1 MATYGL
7 KFELFFQDLEDRRFK
22 LEFHKKN
29 YSGTVSA
36 LVGGGNPVEIEWS
49 GDDDIYSPIR
59 GSRCKINL
67 MVTNTTSYDAFHE
80 SDEREYLVKVLKHD
94 SYGYFW
100 ESEQT
105 EWELANANWDE
116 DTGGD
121 FFWEPIWQGY
131 LVVDRFKEQMIHKPF
146 PIQLEAI
153 DGLGILGGFDSPF
166 DTTNVTDAKNLF
178 YYITEILK
186 LTGHEHQIYIANEI
200 RKDGGAT
207 NDTIFHDIEVN
218 PYAFFTPNLVLRNA
232 KDVLE
237 QILMITNSRIY
248 HSYGHWYIVSN
259 SNLIEKDIDQL
270 ALCPSG
276 ADIVIDPDPIGD
288 PADTI
293 QIPVV
298 KILTNSSDVST
309 FTYSDGQ
316 TIFFQGK
323 NDGSPHT
330 SYTFDVDGFTV
341 KTGGTETPRLD
352 VRNANFAPNGLTSAN
367 NGDVVK
373 VTMTNSAGSANDS
386 VTLVRTTDDPPPPP
400 TCQLDGNIT
409 FTPTILSNLNARIEP
424 TQDVIPITG
433 SDNDNNET
441 ITGNF
446 TLIPN
451 VDFQLPAISDI
462 QITSVTIGSS
472 LTSSQITANPANSNG
487 VITYNVNPTV
497 TATCGSSNYTFTLS
511 GASKRKEYTTTVNF
525 TNSSSNTSLSASS
538 LTFTNPAA
546 PNPDADFEGTVLLNT
561 SSGFYF
567 NSLSDISLAV
577 ATGVNG
583 LAVSKRLITE
593 NQIEIKVT
601 GVVPFG
607 TTTNKTDTVTI
618 TGTPFNDGDATAIT
632 SGVSISSALTLPFY
646 ATTAYSFQ
654 FISNPNNVA
663 LFNGRFKIIATV
675 HTGGNARVDFVTINP
690 SQGNEATR
698 FVTIT
703 VKFNNSNSQRFAL
716 IKFVTLD
723 ESTTL
728 HTLTLTQRGTT
739 I

>member
-22 LEFHKKN
+22 LEIHKKN
-29 YSGTVSA
+29 YTGSVSA

-67 MVTNTTSYDAFHE
+67 MVTSTTSYDAFHE
-80 SDEREYLVKVLKHD
+80 SDEREYLVKVMKHD

-121 FFWEPIWQGY
+121 FFWEPIWQGF

-146 PIQLEAI
+146 PIKLEAI
-153 DGLGILGGFDSPF
+153 DGLGTLGGFDSPF

-186 LTGHEHQIYIANEI
+186 LTGHEHHIYVANEI

-218 PYAFFTPNLVLRNA
+218 PYAFFTPNLILRNA
-232 KDVLE
+232 KEVLE
-237 QILMITNSRIY
+237 QILMIKNSRIY

-270 ALCPSG
+270 AICPSG

-298 KILTNSSDVST
+298 KILTRGLDVTSHTYQDGNIVPFTGSNS
-309 FTYSDGQ
+309 
-316 TIFFQGK
+316 
-323 NDGSPHT
+323 GSPHT
-330 SYTFDVDGFTV
+330 SYTFDVDGSTV
-341 KTGGTETPRLD
+341 KTGGTETPTLSSS
-352 VRNANFAPNGLTSAN
+352 NANFAPNGLTSAN
-367 NGDVVK
+367 DGDVVRL
-373 VTMTNSAGSANDS
+373 TMTNSAGSANDS
-386 VTLVRTTDDPPPPP
+386 VTLVHDNTVVGPA
-400 TCQLDGNIT
+400 TCTQNGTMTYTANTLIT
-409 FTPTILSNLNARIEP
+409 GARIEP
-424 TQDVIPITG
+424 SQHSIPITG
-433 SDNDNNET
+433 TDADNNT
-441 ITGNF
+441 IIAPKF
-446 TLIPN
+446 RLIPD
-451 VDFQLPAISDI
+451 VDFQLPAVSDI
-462 QITSVTIGSS
+462 AERSVSS
-472 LTSSQITANPANSNG
+472 GL
-487 VITYNVNPTV
+487 TV
-497 TATCGSSNYTFTLS
+497 TVTDPNDGEGYLVTASATAVCGGGNFTFTLV
-511 GASKRKEYTTTVNF
+511 GTTKRKEYTTTITF
-525 TNSSSNTSLSASS
+525 TNNSSNTSLSATT
-538 LTFTNPAA
+538 LTFTNPAQ

-561 SSGFYF
+561 NSGFYF

-577 ATGVNG
+577 GTGIIN
-583 LAVSKRLITE
+583 VSKRLITE
-593 NQIEIKVT
+593 NQIEIKVS
-601 GVVPFG
+601 GIVPFG
-607 TTTNKTDTVTI
+607 NTSNRTDTVTI
-618 TGTPFNDGDATAIT
+618 TGTPFNDGDATGIT
-632 SGVSISSALTLPFY
+632 SGVTISSALTLPFY
-646 ATTAYSFQ
+646 ATTAYTFQ
-654 FISNPNNVA
+654 FVSNPNNTA

-675 HTGGNARVDFVTINP
+675 HTGGNARVDFVTISP

-698 FVTIT
+698 FITIT
-703 VKFNNSNSQRFAL
+703 VKTNPTNSQRFAL

-728 HTLTLTQRGTT
+728 HTLTLTQRGITVGSP
-739 I
+739 

>member
-121 FFWEPIWQGY
+121 AFWEPIWQGF

-146 PIQLEAI
+146 PIKLEAI
-153 DGLGILGGFDSPF
+153 DGLGTLGGFDSPF
-166 DTTNVTDAKNLF
+166 DTTNVTDSKNLF

-186 LTGHEHQIYIANEI
+186 LTGHEHKIYIANEI

-232 KDVLE
+232 KEVLE

-270 ALCPSG
+270 AICPSG

-298 KILTNSSDVST
+298 KLLTNGLDVT
-309 FTYSDGQ
+309 THNYQAGN
-316 TIFFQGK
+316 TAFFSGS
-323 NDGSPHT
+323 NTGSPHT
-330 SYTFDVDGFTV
+330 SYTFDVDGSTV
-341 KTGGTETPRLD
+341 KTGGTETPTLNSS
-352 VRNANFAPNGLTSAN
+352 NANFAPNGLTSAN
-367 NGDVVK
+367 DGDEVRL
-373 VTMTNSAGSANDS
+373 TLTNSAGSANDS
-386 VTLVRTTDDPPPPP
+386 VTLNFDSNPIAST
-400 TCQLDGNIT
+400 TCQLDGNVT
-409 FTPTILSNLNARIEP
+409 FIPNSLFTGARIEP
-424 TQDVIPITG
+424 SQHVVAVTRTNADN
-433 SDNDNNET
+433 NDN
-441 ITGNF
+441 IIGNF
-446 TLIPN
+446 TIIPD

-462 QITSVTIGSS
+462 SITSRTTGLN
-472 LTSSQITANPANSNG
+472 LTSSEITANSADSNG
-487 VITYNVNPTV
+487 VVTYNVAPRV
-497 TATCGSSNYTFTLS
+497 TAPCGGGTFQFTLS
-511 GASKRKEYTTTVNF
+511 AATKRKEYTTTINF

-538 LTFTNPAA
+538 LTFTNPAQ
-546 PNPDADFEGTVLLNT
+546 PNPNAGFEGTVILSAN
-561 SSGFYF
+561 SGFYF
-567 NSLSDISLAV
+567 NSLSDISLAIT
-577 ATGVNG
+577 TGVNN
-583 LAVSKRLITE
+583 LDVSKRFVTGTE
-593 NQIEIKVT
+593 NQIEIKVS
-601 GVVPFG
+601 GIVSFG
-607 TTTNKTDTVTI
+607 TTTNKTDTITI
-618 TGTPFNDGDATAIT
+618 TGTPFNDGDATGIT
-632 SGVSISSALTLPFY
+632 SGVSIQSALTLPFY
-646 ATTAYSFQ
+646 ATTAIAS
-654 FISNPNNVA
+654 S
-663 LFNGRFKIIATV
+663 LFLILIIQ
-675 HTGGNARVDFVTINP
+675 HSSMVDL
-690 SQGNEATR
+690 
-698 FVTIT
+698 
-703 VKFNNSNSQRFAL
+703 KL
-716 IKFVTLD
+716 
-723 ESTTL
+723 
-728 HTLTLTQRGTT
+728 
-739 I
+739 

>member
-22 LEFHKKN
+22 LEIHKKN
-29 YSGTVSA
+29 YTGSVSA

-67 MVTNTTSYDAFHE
+67 MVTSTTSYDAFHE
-80 SDEREYLVKVLKHD
+80 SDEREYLVKVMKHD

-121 FFWEPIWQGY
+121 FFWEPIWQGF

-146 PIQLEAI
+146 PIKLEAI
-153 DGLGILGGFDSPF
+153 DGLGTLGGFDSPF

-186 LTGHEHQIYIANEI
+186 LTGHEHHIYVANEI

-218 PYAFFTPNLVLRNA
+218 PYAFFTPNLILRNA
-232 KDVLE
+232 KEVLE

-270 ALCPSG
+270 AICPSG

-298 KILTNSSDVST
+298 KILTRGLDVTSHTYQDGNIVPFTGSNS
-309 FTYSDGQ
+309 
-316 TIFFQGK
+316 
-323 NDGSPHT
+323 GSPHT
-330 SYTFDVDGFTV
+330 SYTFDVDGSTV
-341 KTGGTETPRLD
+341 KTGGTETPTLSSS
-352 VRNANFAPNGLTSAN
+352 NANFAPNGLTSAN
-367 NGDVVK
+367 DGDVVRL
-373 VTMTNSAGSANDS
+373 TMTNSAGSANDS
-386 VTLVRTTDDPPPPP
+386 VTLVHDNTVVGPA
-400 TCQLDGNIT
+400 TCTQNGTMTYTANTLIT
-409 FTPTILSNLNARIEP
+409 GARIEP
-424 TQDVIPITG
+424 SQHSIPITG
-433 SDNDNNET
+433 TDADNNT
-441 ITGNF
+441 IIAPKF
-446 TLIPN
+446 RLIPD
-451 VDFQLPAISDI
+451 VDFQLPAVSDI
-462 QITSVTIGSS
+462 AERSVSS
-472 LTSSQITANPANSNG
+472 GL
-487 VITYNVNPTV
+487 TV
-497 TATCGSSNYTFTLS
+497 TVTDPNDGEGYLVTASATAVCGGGNFTFTLV
-511 GASKRKEYTTTVNF
+511 GTTKRKEYTTTITF
-525 TNSSSNTSLSASS
+525 TNNSSNTSLSATT
-538 LTFTNPAA
+538 LTFTNPAQ

-561 SSGFYF
+561 NSGFYF

-577 ATGVNG
+577 GTGIIN
-583 LAVSKRLITE
+583 VSKRLITE
-593 NQIEIKVT
+593 NQIEIKVS
-601 GVVPFG
+601 GIVPFG
-607 TTTNKTDTVTI
+607 NTSNRTDTVTI
-618 TGTPFNDGDATAIT
+618 TGTPFNDGDATGIT
-632 SGVSISSALTLPFY
+632 SGVTISSALTLPFY
-646 ATTAYSFQ
+646 ATTAYTFQ
-654 FISNPNNVA
+654 FVSNPNNTA

-675 HTGGNARVDFVTINP
+675 HTGGNARVDFVTISP

-698 FVTIT
+698 FITIT
-703 VKFNNSNSQRFAL
+703 VKTNPTNSQRFAL

-728 HTLTLTQRGTT
+728 HTLTLTQRGITVGSP
-739 I
+739 

>member
-22 LEFHKKN
+22 LEIHKKN
-29 YSGTVSA
+29 YTGSVSA

-67 MVTNTTSYDAFHE
+67 MVTSTTSYDAFHE
-80 SDEREYLVKVLKHD
+80 SDEREYLVKVMKHD

-105 EWELANANWDE
+105 EWELANANWEE

-121 FFWEPIWQGY
+121 FFWEPIWQGF

-146 PIQLEAI
+146 PIKLEAI
-153 DGLGILGGFDSPF
+153 DGLGTLGGFDSPF

-186 LTGHEHQIYIANEI
+186 LTGHEHHIYVANEI

-218 PYAFFTPNLVLRNA
+218 PYAFFTPNLILRNA
-232 KDVLE
+232 KEVLE

-259 SNLIEKDIDQL
+259 SNLIEKDVDQL
-270 ALCPSG
+270 AICPSG

-298 KILTNSSDVST
+298 KIYTNSSDVSS

-316 TIFFQGK
+316 TLYFRGE
-323 NDGSPHT
+323 NTGSPHT

-341 KTGGTETPRLD
+341 KTGGTETPFLNST
-352 VRNANFAPNGLTSAN
+352 NANFAPLGLDSSN
-367 NGDVVK
+367 NGDEVR

-386 VTLVRTTDDPPPPP
+386 VTLVRTTDPPPPPP

-409 FTPTILSNLNARIEP
+409 FTPNLLGTLNARIEP

-433 SDNDNNET
+433 SDNDNNVT
-441 ITGNF
+441 ITGEF
-446 TLIPN
+446 TLIPD

-462 QITSVTIGSS
+462 SITSRTTGLS
-472 LTSSQITANPANSNG
+472 LTSSQITDNG
-487 VITYNVNPTV
+487 NGTYSVKPFV
-497 TATCGSSNYTFTLS
+497 TATCGSSNYQFTLS
-511 GASKRKEYTTTVNF
+511 AATKRKEYTTTITF
-525 TNSSSNTSLSASS
+525 TNNASNTSLSATT
-538 LTFTNPAA
+538 LTFTNPAQ
-546 PNPDADFEGTVLLNT
+546 PNSDADFEGTVLLNT
-561 SSGFYF
+561 NSGFYF
-567 NSLSDISLAV
+567 NNISDISLTV
-577 ATGVNG
+577 ANGVNN
-583 LAVSKRLITE
+583 LAVSKREITE
-593 NQIEIKVT
+593 NQIEIKVS

-607 TTTNKTDTVTI
+607 NTTNKTDTVTI
-618 TGTPFNDGDATAIT
+618 TGTPFNDGDATGIT
-632 SGVSISSALTLPFY
+632 SGVTISSALTLPFY
-646 ATTAYSFQ
+646 ATTAYTFQ
-654 FISNPNNVA
+654 FVSNPNNTA

-675 HTGGNARVDFVTINP
+675 HTGGNARVDFVTISP

-698 FVTIT
+698 FITIT
-703 VKFNNSNSQRFAL
+703 VKTNPTNSQRFAL

-728 HTLTLTQRGTT
+728 HTLTLTQRGITVGSP
-739 I
+739 

>member
-67 MVTNTTSYDAFHE
+67 MVTNTTSYDAFHQ

-121 FFWEPIWQGY
+121 FFWEPIWQGF

-166 DTTNVTDAKNLF
+166 DTTNTTDSKNLF

-186 LTGHEHQIYIANEI
+186 LTGHEHKIYIANEI

-232 KDVLE
+232 KEVLE

-259 SNLIEKDIDQL
+259 SNLIEKDVDQL
-270 ALCPSG
+270 AICPSG

-298 KILTNSSDVST
+298 KILTRGLDVTSHTYQDGNTVPFRGSNS
-309 FTYSDGQ
+309 
-316 TIFFQGK
+316 
-323 NDGSPHT
+323 GSPHT
-330 SYTFDVDGFTV
+330 SYTFDVDGSTV
-341 KTGGTETPRLD
+341 KTGGTESPTLSSS
-352 VRNANFAPNGLTSAN
+352 NANFAPNGLTSAN
-367 NGDVVK
+367 DGDVVRL
-373 VTMTNSAGSANDS
+373 TMTNSAGSANDS
-386 VTLVRTTDDPPPPP
+386 VTLNFDSTVVGPA
-400 TCQLDGNIT
+400 TCTQNGTMT
-409 FTPTILSNLNARIEP
+409 FTANTLFTGARIEP
-424 TQDVIPITG
+424 SQHSIPITG
-433 SDNDNNET
+433 TDADNNT
-441 ITGNF
+441 PIAPKF
-446 TLIPN
+446 RLIPD
-451 VDFQLPAISDI
+451 VDFQLPSVSDI
-462 QITSVTIGSS
+462 LKTSVSS
-472 LTSSQITANPANSNG
+472 GL
-487 VITYNVNPTV
+487 TV
-497 TATCGSSNYTFTLS
+497 TVTDPNDGEGYLVTASATAVCGGGNFQFTLS
-511 GASKRKEYTTTVNF
+511 GATKRKEYTTTVNF
-525 TNSSSNTSLSASS
+525 TNSSSNTSLSATS

-577 ATGVNG
+577 GTGIIS
-583 LAVSKRLITE
+583 VSKRLITE
-593 NQIEIKVT
+593 NQIEIKVS
-601 GVVPFG
+601 GIVPFG
-607 TTTNKTDTVTI
+607 TTANRTDTVTI
-618 TGTPFNDGDATAIT
+618 TGTPFNDGDATGIT

-654 FISNPNNVA
+654 FISNPNNTA

-675 HTGGNARVDFVTINP
+675 HTGGNARVNFVTINP

-703 VKFNNSNSQRFAL
+703 VKTNATNSQRFAL

-728 HTLTLTQRGTT
+728 HTLTLTQRGITVGSP
-739 I
+739 

>member
-22 LEFHKKN
+22 LEIHKKN
-29 YSGTVSA
+29 YTGSVSA

-67 MVTNTTSYDAFHE
+67 MVTSTTSYDAFHE
-80 SDEREYLVKVLKHD
+80 SDEREYLVKVMKHD

-105 EWELANANWDE
+105 EWELANANWEE

-121 FFWEPIWQGY
+121 FFWEPIWQGF

-146 PIQLEAI
+146 PIKLEAI
-153 DGLGILGGFDSPF
+153 DGLGTLGGFDSPF

-186 LTGHEHQIYIANEI
+186 LTGHEHHIYVANEI

-218 PYAFFTPNLVLRNA
+218 PYAFFTPNLILRNA
-232 KDVLE
+232 KEVLE

-259 SNLIEKDIDQL
+259 SNLIEKDVDQL
-270 ALCPSG
+270 AICPSG

-298 KILTNSSDVST
+298 KIYTNSSDVSS

-316 TIFFQGK
+316 TLYFRGE
-323 NDGSPHT
+323 NTGSPHT

-341 KTGGTETPRLD
+341 KTGGTETPFLNST
-352 VRNANFAPNGLTSAN
+352 NANFAPLGLDSSN
-367 NGDVVK
+367 NGDEVR

-386 VTLVRTTDDPPPPP
+386 VTLVRTTDPPPPPP

-409 FTPTILSNLNARIEP
+409 FTPNLLGTLNARIEP

-433 SDNDNNET
+433 SDNDNNVT
-441 ITGNF
+441 ITGEF
-446 TLIPN
+446 TLIPD

-462 QITSVTIGSS
+462 SITSQTTGLS
-472 LTSSQITANPANSNG
+472 LTSSQITDNG
-487 VITYNVNPTV
+487 NGTYSVKPFV
-497 TATCGSSNYTFTLS
+497 TATCGSSNYQFTLS
-511 GASKRKEYTTTVNF
+511 AATKRKEYTTTITF
-525 TNSSSNTSLSASS
+525 TNNASNTSLSATT
-538 LTFTNPAA
+538 LTFTNPAQ

-561 SSGFYF
+561 NSGFYF
-567 NSLSDISLAV
+567 NNISDISLTV
-577 ATGVNG
+577 ANGVNN
-583 LAVSKRLITE
+583 LAVSKREITE
-593 NQIEIKVT
+593 NQIEIKVS

-607 TTTNKTDTVTI
+607 NTTNKTDTVTI
-618 TGTPFNDGDATAIT
+618 TGTPFNDGDATGIT
-632 SGVSISSALTLPFY
+632 SGVTISSALTLPFY
-646 ATTAYSFQ
+646 ATTAYTFQ
-654 FISNPNNVA
+654 FVSNPNNTA

-675 HTGGNARVDFVTINP
+675 HTGGNARVDFVTISP

-698 FVTIT
+698 FITIT
-703 VKFNNSNSQRFAL
+703 VKTNPTNSQRFAL

-728 HTLTLTQRGTT
+728 HTLTLTQRGITVGSP
-739 I
+739 

>member
-105 EWELANANWDE
+105 DWELANANWDE

-121 FFWEPIWQGY
+121 FFWEPIWQGF

-153 DGLGILGGFDSPF
+153 DGLGTLGGFDSPF
-166 DTTNVTDAKNLF
+166 DTTNVTDSKNLF

-186 LTGHEHQIYIANEI
+186 LTGHEHKIYIANEI

-232 KDVLE
+232 KEVLE

-298 KILTNSSDVST
+298 KILTDGLDVT
-309 FTYSDGQ
+309 THNYQAGNRP
-316 TIFFQGK
+316 FFSGS
-323 NDGSPHT
+323 NTGSPHT
-330 SYTFDVDGFTV
+330 SYTFDVDGSTV
-341 KTGGTETPRLD
+341 KTGGTETPTLNSS
-352 VRNANFAPNGLTSAN
+352 NANFAPNGLTSAN
-367 NGDVVK
+367 DGDVVRL
-373 VTMTNSAGSANDS
+373 TLTNSAGSANDS
-386 VTLVRTTDDPPPPP
+386 VTLNFDSTTIPPT
-400 TCQLDGNIT
+400 TCQLDGNVT
-409 FTPTILSNLNARIEP
+409 FIPNSLFTGARIEP
-424 TQDVIPITG
+424 SQGVVAVTRT
-433 SDNDNNET
+433 NADNNDT
-441 ITGNF
+441 ITSNF
-446 TLIPN
+446 TIVPD

-462 QITSVTIGSS
+462 SITSRTIGLT
-472 LTSSQITANPANSNG
+472 LTSSEITDNG
-487 VITYNVNPTV
+487 DGTYNVAPRV
-497 TATCGSSNYTFTLS
+497 TAPCGGGTFQFTLS
-511 GASKRKEYTTTVNF
+511 AATKRKEYTTTVNF
-525 TNSSSNTSLSASS
+525 TNNSSNTSLSATT

-577 ATGVNG
+577 ATGVNS

-690 SQGNEATR
+690 TQGNEATR

-703 VKFNNSNSQRFAL
+703 VKFNSSNSQRFAL

-728 HTLTLTQRGTT
+728 HTITLTQRGTT
-739 I
+739 F

>member
-7 KFELFFQDLEDRRFK
+7 KFELLFQDLEDRRFK

-29 YSGTVSA
+29 YTGTVSA

-67 MVTNTTSYDAFHE
+67 MVTSTTSYDAFHE
-80 SDEREYLVKVLKHD
+80 GDEREYLVKVLKHD

-100 ESEQT
+100 EAEQT
-105 EWELANANWDE
+105 EWELVNANWDE

-121 FFWEPIWQGY
+121 AFWEPIWQGY

-146 PIQLEAI
+146 PIKLEAI
-153 DGLGILGGFDSPF
+153 DGLGTLGGFDSPF
-166 DTTNVTDAKNLF
+166 DTTNVSDVKNLF

-232 KDVLE
+232 KEVLE

-270 ALCPSG
+270 AICPSG

-288 PADTI
+288 PANTI

-298 KILTNSSDVST
+298 KIYTNSSDVSS

-316 TIFFQGK
+316 TLYFRGE
-323 NDGSPHT
+323 NTGSPHT
-330 SYTFDVDGFTV
+330 SYTFDVDGSTV
-341 KTGGTETPRLD
+341 KTGGTETPFLD
-352 VRNANFAPNGLTSAN
+352 SRNANFAPLGLDSTN
-367 NGDVVK
+367 NGDVVR

-409 FTPTILSNLNARIEP
+409 FTPSLIALNARIEP

-433 SDNDNNET
+433 SDNDNNVT
-441 ITGNF
+441 ITGEF
-446 TLIPN
+446 TLIPD

-462 QITSVTIGSS
+462 QITGVTIGS
-472 LTSSQITANPANSNG
+472 TMRNQEITDNG
-487 VITYNVNPTV
+487 DGTYSVKPFV

-511 GASKRKEYTTTVNF
+511 AATKRKEYTTTINF

-538 LTFTNPAA
+538 LTFTNPAQ
-546 PNPDADFEGTVLLNT
+546 PNPNAGFEGNVILSAN
-561 SSGFYF
+561 SGFYF
-567 NSLSDISLAV
+567 NSLSDISLAIT
-577 ATGVNG
+577 TGVND
-583 LAVSKRLITE
+583 LAVSKKFVTGTE
-593 NQIEIKVT
+593 NQIEIKVS
-601 GVVPFG
+601 GIVSFG
-607 TTTNKTDTVTI
+607 TTTNKTDTITI
-618 TGTPFNDGDATAIT
+618 TGTTFNDGDATGIT
-632 SGVSISSALTLPFY
+632 SGVTISSALTLPFY

-654 FISNPNNVA
+654 FISNPNNTA
-663 LFNGRFKIIATV
+663 LFNGRFKVIATV
-675 HTGGNARVDFVTINP
+675 HTGGNARVDFVTISP

-698 FVTIT
+698 SITIT
-703 VKFNNSNSQRFAL
+703 VKINSTNSQRFAL

-728 HTLTLTQRGTT
+728 HTLTLTQRGITL
-739 I
+739 

>member
-121 FFWEPIWQGY
+121 FFWEPIWQGF

-153 DGLGILGGFDSPF
+153 DGLGTLGGFDSPF
-166 DTTNVTDAKNLF
+166 DTTNVTDSKNLF

-186 LTGHEHQIYIANEI
+186 LTGHEHKIYIANEI

-232 KDVLE
+232 KEVLE

-270 ALCPSG
+270 AICPSG

-298 KILTNSSDVST
+298 SILTQGSPDTVHNYQDGNHRF
-309 FTYSDGQ
+309 FTADN
-316 TIFFQGK
+316 T
-323 NDGSPHT
+323 GSPHT

-341 KTGGTETPRLD
+341 KTGGTESPTLNSQ
-352 VRNANFAPNGLTSAN
+352 NANFAPNGLTSSN
-367 NGDVVK
+367 DGDVVRL
-373 VTMTNSAGSANDS
+373 TLTNSAGSANDS
-386 VTLVRTTDDPPPPP
+386 VTLNFDSTVVGPA
-400 TCQLDGNIT
+400 TCTQNGIMEFN
-409 FTPTILSNLNARIEP
+409 SN
-424 TQDVIPITG
+424 TSITG
-433 SDNDNNET
+433 ARVEPPQHKIAITGTDADGPAT
-441 ITGNF
+441 ITAKF
-446 TLIPN
+446 RLIPD
-451 VDFQLPAISDI
+451 VDFQLPAVSDI
-462 QITSVTIGSS
+462 SK
-472 LTSSQITANPANSNG
+472 TALGHTVVVSDPNDG
-487 VITYNVNPTV
+487 KEGYLV
-497 TATCGSSNYTFTLS
+497 TATASAVCGGGRFDFTLF
-511 GASKRKEYTTTVNF
+511 GTTKRKEYTTTITFVN
-525 TNSSSNTSLSASS
+525 NSSNTSLSATT
-538 LTFTNPAA
+538 LTFTNPAQ

-561 SSGFYF
+561 NSGFYF
-567 NSLSDISLAV
+567 NNISDISLTV
-577 ATGVNG
+577 ANGVNN
-583 LAVSKRLITE
+583 LAVSKREITE
-593 NQIEIKVT
+593 NQIEIKVS

-607 TTTNKTDTVTI
+607 NTTNKTDTVTI
-618 TGTPFNDGDATAIT
+618 TGTPFNDGDATGIT
-632 SGVSISSALTLPFY
+632 SGVSIQSALTLPFY

-654 FISNPNNVA
+654 FISNPNNTA

-675 HTGGNARVDFVTINP
+675 HTGGNARVNFVTINP

-703 VKFNNSNSQRFAL
+703 VKTNPTNSQRFAL

-728 HTLTLTQRGTT
+728 HTLTLTQRGITVGSP
-739 I
+739 